1 MIRALLLRRIWLLG
15 NNITSSL
22 ILSFLFPMII
32 FIFTNLAFR
41 NILVDGKYDIEF
53 DTWIYP
59 SMVFLVSVYSIIPSI
74 FRDLFDLRIHKKVL
88 TYLSLTPFSKRFL
101 ISSFLMVSLVE
112 GIIMSLISL
121 LLYSF
126 IIPYPFSLVETLAL
140 FLYLSIFI
148 LFLGNIFI
156 TVAILSDKSAT
167 YFISIF
173 IIVFFILFG
182 SGLVIALPF
191 FPPSINNIL
200 LILPIVMIVDAMQS
214 YLFSGF
220 INWSLTLIPIFFSI
234 GLLIIN
240 SILLRKKLRQ

>member
-1 MIRALLLRRIWLLG
+1 
-15 NNITSSL
+15 
-22 ILSFLFPMII
+22 MII

-41 NILVDGKYDIEF
+41 NILVGGKYDIEF

-101 ISSFLMVSLVE
+101 ISSFLMVSLIE

-126 IIPYPFSLVETLAL
+126 IIPYPFSLVETLSL

-156 TVAILSDKSAT
+156 TVSILSDKSAT
-167 YFISIF
+167 FFVSIF
-173 IIVFFILFG
+173 IIVFIILFG

-191 FPPSINNIL
+191 FPPAIINIL
-200 LILPIVMIVDAMQS
+200 SILPIVMIVEAMQS

-220 INWSLTLIPIFFSI
+220 INWPLTLVPILFSI